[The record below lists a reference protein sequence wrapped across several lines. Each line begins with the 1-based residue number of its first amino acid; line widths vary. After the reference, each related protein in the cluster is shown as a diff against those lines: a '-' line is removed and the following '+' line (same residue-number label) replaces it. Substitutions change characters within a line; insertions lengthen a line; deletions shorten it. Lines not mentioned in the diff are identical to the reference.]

1 MLHSG
6 ASVWA
11 CWDSWSLDVMAS
23 GAWKWKPPHALPACV
38 DKYLGSPVFGF
49 AVRATLPSE
58 MPLKRNSSSS
68 KRLQD
73 RLNKNLDTP
82 FLLTLA
88 GTDVQIHPYKPE
100 ALQPTSLAPIPCSL
114 RLDVRKQNCHH
125 KNYQDCVGGDQM
137 NIYCSI
143 KVELNKEGEMFL
155 QKHLGFLGFSVELN
169 MGLVLFRTRNEFK
182 TRNINH
188 KTKIFTQRECTSFK
202 QLSAKSEGK

>member
-1 MLHSG
+1 
-6 ASVWA
+6 
-11 CWDSWSLDVMAS
+11 
-23 GAWKWKPPHALPACV
+23 
-38 DKYLGSPVFGF
+38 
-49 AVRATLPSE
+49 

-143 KVELNKEGEMFL
+143 KVELNKEGEMFWVL
-155 QKHLGFLGFSVELN
+155 CRAEHGSGFIQQ
-169 MGLVLFRTRNEFK
+169 NEFK

-188 KTKIFTQRECTSFK
+188 KTKISTQRECTSFK
-202 QLSAKSEGK
+202 QLSTKSEGK